1 MFPKLNNTKKTS
13 YHHLL
18 VLCEPVQAEE
28 NLLSSE
34 PPDPAGNDVGCQ
46 MDCGNSAY
54 PSGYDHASNQPH
66 VHQTHS
72 TAPAML

>member
-18 VLCEPVQAEE
+18 VLCERVQAAE

-34 PPDPAGNDVGCQ
+34 PPDPAGNDEGCQ

-54 PSGYDHASNQPH
+54 PSDYVHASNQPH

-72 TAPAML
+72 TAPAMM

>member
-1 MFPKLNNTKKTS
+1 MFPKLDNIKKIS

-18 VLCEPVQAEE
+18 VLYEPAQAEE

-34 PPDPAGNDVGCQ
+34 PPDPAGNDAGCQ
-46 MDCGNSAY
+46 MDCGNSVY
-54 PSGYDHASNQPH
+54 PSGYAPASNRPH

-72 TAPAML
+72 TAPAVT

>member
-1 MFPKLNNTKKTS
+1 MFPKLSNIKRTS

-54 PSGYDHASNQPH
+54 PSGYAHASNRPH
-66 VHQTHS
+66 VHQIHS
-72 TAPAML
+72 TATAMM

>member
-1 MFPKLNNTKKTS
+1 MFPKLSNTKKTS

-18 VLCEPVQAEE
+18 VLCEPVQVEE

-34 PPDPAGNDVGCQ
+34 PPDPAGNDVVCQ
-46 MDCGNSAY
+46 MDYGNSAY
-54 PSGYDHASNQPH
+54 PSGCAHASNQPH

-72 TAPAML
+72 IAPAMM